1 MCGTTWLL
9 LSNTAVQ
16 NPAGV
21 FTLFISFGFKTA
33 ATTLYQHL
41 FLHIGRELRTHL
53 CFFFFLSF
61 HSLFI
66 SSICNLK
73 LEKLIC
79 NLITLFLKNY

>member
-53 CFFFFLSF
+53 CFFFKVFTVYLS
-61 HSLFI
+61 HPYVIL
-66 SSICNLK
+66 N
-73 LEKLIC
+73 
-79 NLITLFLKNY
+79 

>member
-41 FLHIGRELRTHL
+41 FLTRLRISHVSKGTTG
-53 CFFFFLSF
+53 FGTFDAFLAALVLTEIECTEHF
-61 HSLFI
+61 AVP
-66 SSICNLK
+66 K
-73 LEKLIC
+73 
-79 NLITLFLKNY
+79 